1 MAGNVTTYS
10 TGAITSWNTSGY
22 NEFTL
27 TSQAMLDIQN
37 NDFFIVAMVDYDYD
51 YLNVQPSSIKV
62 CGGFFADN
70 SGTSKDPK
78 IDFTEATG
86 YGHLVSGVASANID
100 KVKGVATANISKVIG
115 V

>member
-1 MAGNVTTYS
+1 MAV
-10 TGAITSWNTSGY
+10 
-22 NEFTL
+22 
-27 TSQAMLDIQN
+27 
-37 NDFFIVAMVDYDYD
+37 VDYDYD

-86 YGHLVSGVASANID
+86 YGHLVSGVASANIA